1 MISVGFLSR
10 PSRPG
15 PLWRAA
21 RRGFHLLRSIFEFAR
36 GGVLDIAETLS
47 GKRRP
52 LTPPRRLWS
61 LVTTRSND
69 FHDSGQDLRQFLI
82 SRGLQPEH
90 RVLDVG
96 CGIGRLAVALTP
108 YLSAEGGYDG
118 FDIMPVAIR
127 WCQNIT
133 AGYPNFRFQLADVH
147 SKRYHPKGRAK
158 ASAYTFPYPDNSFD
172 FVVLG
177 SVFSHMLPDDLS
189 RYLAEIARVLKPG
202 GRSVISGY
210 LLTEAKREAAAS
222 GKAALT
228 FAHAGPGYWAENAEI
243 PEAAVA
249 YDQDWMIALYGRCGL
264 SVVETLAGVW
274 ATSKLQGQDIVIAAK
289 PTTI

>member
-1 MISVGFLSR
+1 MASFRSSAAK
-10 PSRPG
+10 PSL
-15 PLWRAA
+15 LWRTA
-21 RRGFHLLRSIFEFAR
+21 RSGFHFARAIFEIVR
-36 GGVLDIAETLS
+36 GGALDLAEDLS

-61 LVTTRSND
+61 LVTVRSND
-69 FHDSGQDLRQFLI
+69 FHASGQDLCQFLI
-82 SRGLQPEH
+82 SRGLRPQH

-96 CGIGRLAVALTP
+96 CGIGRLAVALTSH
-108 YLSAEGGYDG
+108 LDDEGSYEG

-133 AGYPNFRFQLADVH
+133 AAHPNFRFQLADVH
-147 SKRYHPKGRAK
+147 SKRYQPKGRVR

-189 RYLAEIARVLKPG
+189 RYLGEIARVLKPG

-210 LLTEAKREAAAS
+210 LLTPEKRDAIAA

-249 YDQDWMIALYGRCGL
+249 YDQDWMIELYGRCGL
-264 SVVETLAGVW
+264 HIVENLVGVW
-274 ATSKLQGQDIVIAAK
+274 STSKLQGQDIVIAAK
-289 PTTI
+289 